1 MIKLFGGKKEESMP
15 LGKGFIPADR
25 VRELSGKGFSEPE
38 IIDVLRKE
46 GFSAEEIDRALT
58 QALKISVTGGPEDT
72 GLPTLE
78 DINPQPFETPQPTM
92 PQMPERPLEYSQ
104 AYPEYGTEE
113 LVESIVHESM
123 GEVDDK
129 FQEFRMKQADLERRM
144 TDLHHQ
150 MNIISKGRSQ
160 ADQAIIN
167 KLDSFKDLMT
177 DIDARVSSLDKAFRE
192 TLPALI
198 ESVRSLSDL
207 VQRFKREA

>member
-1 MIKLFGGKKEESMP
+1 
-15 LGKGFIPADR
+15 
-25 VRELSGKGFSEPE
+25 
-38 IIDVLRKE
+38 
-46 GFSAEEIDRALT
+46 
-58 QALKISVTGGPEDT
+58 
-72 GLPTLE
+72 
-78 DINPQPFETPQPTM
+78 
-92 PQMPERPLEYSQ
+92 
-104 AYPEYGTEE
+104 
-113 LVESIVHESM
+113 
-123 GEVDDK
+123 
-129 FQEFRMKQADLERRM
+129 MKQADLERRM